1 MGAGPGLRQGSGLV
15 VSQMKDKLGRFELVK
30 WLGRGSQGVV
40 YLARDPR
47 LDRLVAIKLLIP
59 DDKALEGF
67 HPEDGLNEGRLAS
80 RLTHPNIVTVFEAG
94 SFSGTDYLVFEYVE
108 GKTLSDLLRQ
118 RGALSI
124 EEACGFI
131 GPILDG
137 IGHAH
142 ARGVLHL
149 DLSPRNI
156 LIDQAG
162 TPRIMDFGL
171 AQSVSTSRRSTDM
184 AVGTLRY
191 MAPEHFSGGDF
202 GTYTDVF
209 SLGSTVLELVTGRP
223 VMQGTTPRSVVSRI
237 LHTPIDFD
245 ALKSQEH
252 GEAFSHFVQ
261 GALEKDP
268 ECRYRDGSA
277 MKAAFHTFSQ
287 GAGLT
292 QAATSGDSTIEYLLR
307 RMRRKGDFP
316 SLSRSFVELNRL
328 TNDDAN
334 APADKI
340 ANLILRDYA
349 LANKILKLVN
359 SAFYRPVAGE
369 VTNVSQAIVLLGL
382 RQVRLAANSLAF
394 FSHMRDRRG
403 CNELRNVMTRSFLA
417 GLLTRFL
424 ARRILPVCP
433 EDAFI
438 CGMFRNLGECLVA
451 YYFPEEYREITELV
465 TDGGVAKQEA
475 AGDVLGVSLA
485 KLGARVAENWNLPG
499 QVVDIIAAEHSDTV
513 GVPATPDESLRDIAI
528 LCNEL
533 CDIAGRNDP
542 PAQHVARLELLNQ
555 FSKSISLPE
564 NSSMTLL
571 SAALD
576 KLERFAPIMELDF
589 ESGDF
594 YHSARF
600 WTDWHA
606 HQQESAVIRA
616 AAPARPQAS
625 LPALRTSAE

>member
-1 MGAGPGLRQGSGLV
+1 M
-15 VSQMKDKLGRFELVK
+15 VSRPNNKLGRFELIK
-30 WLGRGSQGVV
+30 WIGRGSQGVV

-47 LDRLVAIKLLIP
+47 LERFVAIKLLVQ
-59 DDKALEGF
+59 DDKALDGFDQEEEFSEGK
-67 HPEDGLNEGRLAS
+67 LAS

-94 SFSGTDYLVFEYVE
+94 VYSGMDYLVFEFVE
-108 GKTLSDLLRQ
+108 GETLGELLAE
-118 RGALSI
+118 RGALTI
-124 EEACGFI
+124 DEACGFI

-137 IGHAH
+137 IAHAH

-156 LIDQAG
+156 LVDQAG
-162 TPRIMDFGL
+162 TPRVMDFGL
-171 AQSVSTSRRSTDM
+171 AQNASSARRTADR

-191 MAPEHFSGGDF
+191 MTPEHFDRGEF

-209 SLGSTVLELVTGRP
+209 SLGSTFLELVTGQP
-223 VMQGTTPRSVVSRI
+223 VMQGDTPQSIVAQIMHSPV
-237 LHTPIDFD
+237 TFD
-245 ALKSQEH
+245 ALRSREH
-252 GEAFSHFVQ
+252 GAAFSQFIQ

-268 ECRYRDGSA
+268 ERRYRDGSA
-277 MKAAFHTFSQ
+277 MKAAYDAFSQ
-287 GAGLT
+287 IAGLT
-292 QAATSGDSTIEYLLR
+292 RAATSGDSTIEYLLR

-328 TNDDAN
+328 TNEDAN

-340 ANLILRDYA
+340 ANAVLRDYA

-369 VTNVSQAIVLLGL
+369 VTNISQAIVLLGL
-382 RQVRLAANSLAF
+382 RQVRLAANSLAL
-394 FSHMRDRRG
+394 FSHMRDRGG

-438 CGMFRNLGECLVA
+438 CGMFHNLGECLVA
-451 YYFPEEYREITELV
+451 YYFPEEYREIGELI
-465 TDGGVAKQEA
+465 TGGGVAKQEA
-475 AGDVLGVSLA
+475 AGSVLGVSLSA
-485 KLGARVAENWNLPG
+485 LGARVAENWNLPRP
-499 QVVDIIAAEHSDTV
+499 VVDIIAAELPDAV
-513 GVPATPDESLRDIAI
+513 GVPANPDESLRDIA
-528 LCNEL
+528 LFCNEF
-533 CDIAGRNDP
+533 CDIAGRSDP
-542 PAQHVARLELLNQ
+542 PAQHLARLELLDD
-555 FSKSISLPE
+555 FSRSVSLPE

-576 KLERFAPIMELDF
+576 KLERFAPIMDLDF

-606 HQQESAVIRA
+606 HQQEAAVITA
-616 AAPARPQAS
+616 AAPSRSRESP
-625 LPALRTSAE
+625 PALRTSAE